1 MRRQTWNDP
10 ISIENPETG
19 LVRRIKTV
27 RAAKTML
34 DRFWPSYHGSQYR
47 RAEEA
52 CGDSLSGKVDAVSAR
67 KAFIAAVVEAHFHI
81 HQ

>member
-1 MRRQTWNDP
+1 MRPQIWSDP

-19 LVRRIKTV
+19 LVRRVKTV

-34 DRFWPSYHGSQYR
+34 DRFWPNYHGSQYR
-47 RAEEA
+47 RAEKV
-52 CGDSLSGKVDAVSAR
+52 CGDSLSGKADPASAR
-67 KAFIAAVVEAHFHI
+67 KAFIAAAVEAHFHI